1 MESKLS
7 REEARLELL
16 KLLQNAVGEQKDLLL
31 YVDCLEEKCVLL
43 EAENRRLKEAAARRS
58 SAASTMNSRL
68 KDALRE

>member
-1 MESKLS
+1 MESKIS
-7 REEARLELL
+7 REEARSELL

-43 EAENRRLKEAAARRS
+43 EAENRRLKEAAARRI
-58 SAASTMNSRL
+58 SAASAMNSRL